1 MIAASSRSN
10 CNSVDY
16 ADFGRYLAQ
25 QRELRGVSR
34 MEVSTATKIPLNLLA
49 ALENGER
56 ERLPEKVFIVNYIR
70 AYAQVIGLAEEEAV
84 LRFEEVD
91 KATQPS
97 QAVPAKPGARP
108 TRTDWIAVL
117 VAILVLVLVLMM
129 KRASFPHW
137 LWGR

>member
-1 MIAASSRSN
+1 
-10 CNSVDY
+10 
-16 ADFGRYLAQ
+16 
-25 QRELRGVSR
+25 
-34 MEVSTATKIPLNLLA
+34 MEVSTATKIPINLLV

-56 ERLPEKVFIVNYIR
+56 ERLPEKVFIVNFIR

-91 KATQPS
+91 ETTQPS
-97 QAVPAKPGARP
+97 QVASAKPGARS
-108 TRTDWIAVL
+108 TRVEWIAVL
-117 VAILVLVLVLMM
+117 LAILALVLVLVM

>member
-1 MIAASSRSN
+1 MIAASFRSN

-34 MEVSTATKIPLNLLA
+34 MEVSTATKIPLNMLA

-84 LRFEEVD
+84 LRFEEID

-97 QAVPAKPGARP
+97 QAGPAKPGARP
-108 TRTDWIAVL
+108 TRVPWTVIL
-117 VAILVLVLVLMM
+117 GPICELVLLLMM

>member
-49 ALENGER
+49 ALENGEGEPLQ
-56 ERLPEKVFIVNYIR
+56 ERVFALNYIGGS
-70 AYAQVIGLAEEEAV
+70 AQVSGLAEEGAV
-84 LRFEEVD
+84 PRFEKVD
-91 KATQPS
+91 KASHS
-97 QAVPAKPGARP
+97 QQMLPAKAATRARIE
-108 TRTDWIAVL
+108 WIAVL
-117 VAILVLVLVLMM
+117 LAILVVVLALVM
-129 KRASFPHW
+129 
-137 LWGR
+137 

>member
-1 MIAASSRSN
+1 
-10 CNSVDY
+10 
-16 ADFGRYLAQ
+16 
-25 QRELRGVSR
+25 
-34 MEVSTATKIPLNLLA
+34 MEVSTATKIPLNVLA

-56 ERLPEKVFIVNYIR
+56 ERLPEKVFIVNFIR

-91 KATQPS
+91 EATQPS
-97 QAVPAKPGARP
+97 PAVTAKPGARP
-108 TRTDWIAVL
+108 TKVEWIAVL
-117 VAILVLVLVLMM
+117 LAILVFVLVLVM

>member
-1 MIAASSRSN
+1 
-10 CNSVDY
+10 
-16 ADFGRYLAQ
+16 
-25 QRELRGVSR
+25 

-91 KATQPS
+91 KGTQPS
-97 QAVPAKPGARP
+97 QSVPAKPGARP
-108 TRTDWIAVL
+108 TRVNWIAVL
-117 VAILVLVLVLMM
+117 VAILVLALVLVM

>member
-1 MIAASSRSN
+1 
-10 CNSVDY
+10 
-16 ADFGRYLAQ
+16 
-25 QRELRGVSR
+25 

-56 ERLPEKVFIVNYIR
+56 QRLPEKVFIVNYIR

-97 QAVPAKPGARP
+97 HVVAAKPGARP
-108 TRTDWIAVL
+108 TRAERIVIL
-117 VAILVLVLVLMM
+117 VAILVLVLLLVM